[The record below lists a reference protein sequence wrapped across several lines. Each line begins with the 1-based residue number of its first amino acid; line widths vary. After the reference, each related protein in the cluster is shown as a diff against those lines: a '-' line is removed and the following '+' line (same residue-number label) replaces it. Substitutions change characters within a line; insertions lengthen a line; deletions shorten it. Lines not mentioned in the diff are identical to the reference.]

1 MSINQEIQKKLASEW
16 FKYLQSKIC
25 EEFQSIEKEF
35 SIKKKLKS
43 KKFKKNIWHK
53 SNKEDGGGI
62 YYILEN
68 GNVFDK
74 VGVNFS

>member
-35 SIKKKLKS
+35 SIKKK
-43 KKFKKNIWHK
+43 
-53 SNKEDGGGI
+53 
-62 YYILEN
+62 
-68 GNVFDK
+68 
-74 VGVNFS
+74 